1 MPSIISLSDIPRSK
15 FDKLKRSFKCSNTQ
29 LQEHIVQ
36 YAYSHQK
43 IGLFQTYFYM
53 DDEENYLGYISVAP
67 ATIQRDSIEDEIDIP
82 NSIKYSIPALKVTR
96 LCTFDGNCRQNV
108 GSSLMLF
115 STILGV
121 IQQKIIGCRAIIVD
135 SKPEAVDFYKHLDF
149 REINQTEDSDTI
161 FMVNDILKPKE
172 LEESIKQMVLFCEVF
187 NQKELIELLKS

>member
-96 LCTFDGNCRQNV
+96 LCAFDGYCRQNV

-172 LEESIKQMVLFCEVF
+172 LEASIEQMVLFCEVF
-187 NQKELIELLKS
+187 HQKELIELLKS

>member
-1 MPSIISLSDIPRSK
+1 MPSIISLSNMPRSE
-15 FDKLKRSFKCSNTQ
+15 FDKLKQSFNCSNTQ
-29 LQEHIVQ
+29 LQEHIVR

-53 DDEENYLGYISVAP
+53 DDEEHYLGYISVAP
-67 ATIQRDSIEDEIDIP
+67 ATIQRDSIENEIDIP
-82 NSIKYSIPALKVTR
+82 NSIKYSIPAIKVTR
-96 LCTFDGNCRQNV
+96 LCTFDGHCQQGV

-135 SKPEAVDFYKHLDF
+135 SKPEAIDFYKHLDF

-161 FMVNDILKPKE
+161 FMVNDILKPKD
-172 LEESIKQMVLFCEVF
+172 LEETIEQMVSFCEVF

>member
-1 MPSIISLSDIPRSK
+1 MPSIISLSDIPRSD
-15 FDKLKRSFKCSNTQ
+15 FDKLKKSFNCSNTQ
-29 LQEHIVQ
+29 LQEHIVR

-53 DDEENYLGYISVAP
+53 DDEEHYLGYISVAP

-82 NSIKYSIPALKVTR
+82 NSIKYSILAIKVTR
-96 LCTFDGNCRQNV
+96 LCTFDGYYQQGV

-135 SKPEAVDFYKHLDF
+135 SKPDAIGFYKHLDF

-161 FMVNDILKPKE
+161 FMVNDILKPKD
-172 LEESIKQMVLFCEVF
+172 LEKSIDQMVLFCEVF
-187 NQKELIELLKS
+187 NQKELIELLKL

>member
-15 FDKLKRSFKCSNTQ
+15 FDRLKKSFKCSNTQ
-29 LQEHIVQ
+29 LQEHIIK

-53 DDEENYLGYISVAP
+53 DDEENYLGYISIAP
-67 ATIQRDSIEDEIDIP
+67 ATIQRDNIEDEIDIP
-82 NSIKYSIPALKVTR
+82 NSIKYSIPAIKVTR
-96 LCTFDGNCRQNV
+96 LCTFDKYCGQGV
-108 GSSLMLF
+108 GSSLMIF

-149 REINQTEDSDTI
+149 REINQTENSDTI
-161 FMVNDILKPKE
+161 FMVNDILKPKD
-172 LEESIKQMVLFCEVF
+172 LEESIEQMVSFCEVF